1 MEFGK
6 SYLDEDKKINLT
18 IKALRENKLD
28 ILFLVEATNTAIME
42 LAKRLGGYRI
52 VENTMKKEGGSI
64 ILIREKSFP
73 QLKTSLKNANFEL
86 LNAIYSKIEE

>member
-1 MEFGK
+1 
-6 SYLDEDKKINLT
+6 
-18 IKALRENKLD
+18 
-28 ILFLVEATNTAIME
+28 ME

-86 LNAIYSKIEE
+86 LNAIYSNIEE